1 MTNLINREID
11 TENMPDKKGYF
22 GEYGGSF
29 VPEALQRV
37 MDEVA
42 AAYEE
47 ISQDPS
53 FLAEL
58 RELNE
63 TYTGRPSPVYHAKRL
78 TAAVG
83 GADIYLKREDLNH
96 TGAHKINHALGEVL
110 LAKRMGKKK
119 VIAETG
125 AGQHGVA
132 LATAAALLGLDCDI
146 YMGAVDVRK
155 EAPNVSRMKILGAR
169 VIPVTSGTAT
179 LKDAVDAAFKAY
191 LSDPVTQ
198 IYCIG
203 SVVGPHPFPE
213 MVRDFQSVIG
223 IEAREQM
230 LSMSGRLPDAVV
242 ACVGGGSNAMGIFSA
257 FLDDKDVAIY
267 GVEPAGKGLDTNMN
281 AVRMVRGKK
290 GVLHGFKCY
299 FIQDDKG
306 EALPVYSIASGLDYP
321 GIGPQHCYL
330 HDIKRVRYES
340 ATDREAVEAFY
351 ALSRMEGIIPAL
363 ESSHAV
369 AYAVKLAKEIGK
381 GKNILVNLSG
391 RGDKD
396 IDFVMES
403 YPISEYEP
411 EDVVKDGYDEF
422 LSHIQS
428 KGN

>member
-1 MTNLINREID
+1 
-11 TENMPDKKGYF
+11 
-22 GEYGGSF
+22 
-29 VPEALQRV
+29 

-47 ISQDPS
+47 ISQDPRC
-53 FLAEL
+53 LAEL

-191 LSDPVTQ
+191 LNDPVTQ

-230 LSMSGRLPDAVV
+230 LSMSGRLPDAVI

-299 FIQDDKG
+299 FIQDEKG